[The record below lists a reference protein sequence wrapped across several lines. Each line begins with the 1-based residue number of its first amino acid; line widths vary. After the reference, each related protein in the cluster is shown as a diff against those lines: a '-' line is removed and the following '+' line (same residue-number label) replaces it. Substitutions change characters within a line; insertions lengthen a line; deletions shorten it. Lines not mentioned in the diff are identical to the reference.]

1 MQLLAGAQVEEVL
14 VQVVL
19 VVGVQEV
26 FYDSSTGL
34 EMRSVLAV
42 FSTLEKDALRCN
54 HCGFS
59 SLGCERAGYGSRED
73 GQYECQYQSDCQSAY
88 CPAETMNQAVLCF
101 QRLRGFDLVCI
112 MTVKDFFRLPA
123 FGTGWMSR
131 FGGCRPRD
139 SNFLHL
145 WFRSFALGKVPRGQ
159 DWQSSIHSDR
169 G

>member
-1 MQLLAGAQVEEVL
+1 MAGLLKLSHVFLQSANLYTQTSSKSLPSPIGRLEPYWSSNATSSLTQPNGEIIPVQLLAGAKVEEVL

-59 SLGCERAGYGSRED
+59 SLGCERAGYGSREV

-101 QRLRGFDLVCI
+101 
-112 MTVKDFFRLPA
+112 PA
-123 FGTGWMSR
+123 VER
-131 FGGCRPRD
+131 
-139 SNFLHL
+139 
-145 WFRSFALGKVPRGQ
+145 V
-159 DWQSSIHSDR
+159 
-169 G
+169 